1 MFESETIAI
10 QEKLKDTLAIYDKM
24 AALHNEYWNAKNDKY
39 FYFSERIE
47 GRHIVYTRALEALK
61 RLVEC
66 EAGIKCNFDAQAHN
80 NFADPEV
87 LEAVKKVNNISTDDV
102 LNHFAYCL
110 TPYRYNNE
118 AKYKIKNDIVE
129 ISLCHT
135 YCLRLVLNVL
145 NILINGQIETREIYE
160 KSKEALKND
169 KTFIYRDVKI
179 TCYENGKIKL
189 VFAKKDIL
197 DKMVILLGTV
207 RSSKDE

>member
-1 MFESETIAI
+1 MFETETIEI
-10 QEKLKDTLAIYDKM
+10 QEKLTDTLSIYDKM
-24 AALHNEYWNAKNDKY
+24 AALHNEYWNAKTDKY
-39 FYFSERIE
+39 FYFSERID

-61 RLVEC
+61 KLIEC
-66 EAGIKCNFDAQAHN
+66 EAGIKCNFDPQAHN

-87 LEAVKKVNNISTDDV
+87 SEAIKKVNNISTDDV
-102 LNHFAYCL
+102 LNYFTYLL
-110 TPYRYNNE
+110 TPYRYNKE
-118 AKYKIKNDIVE
+118 ARYKIKGDIIE
-129 ISLCHT
+129 IGLCHT
-135 YCLRLVLNVL
+135 YALRLVLNVL
-145 NILINGQIETREIYE
+145 NILINGGIETREIYE

-197 DKMVILLGTV
+197 DKMVILLGAV